1 MGQFGNILMIVIA
14 LNVFF
19 AIFGIVEPTNNI
31 IATLISPTSS
41 ITDFFDTMQDTLL
54 HGATNTEEEGTSIW
68 WTIFAAIG
76 VGVGY
81 AVTKRDELIYGFL
94 IYLLIDLLGIFNFLR
109 DLFPA
114 DVAII
119 GNILRIG
126 AIVLFSWS
134 AIEWLRGT
142 EK

>member
-54 HGATNTEEEGTSIW
+54 HGATSTDKW

-142 EK
+142 ER